1 MERTE
6 TTAAMLMA
14 IRMGELDYELDHL
27 RDALS
32 SRRKVLARQRFNS
45 LKVGDTVVFNDSVGK
60 NLAGQTAIVADKK
73 RTNLVVT
80 TDDGTRWT
88 ANPGLLELA

>member
-1 MERTE
+1 MEV
-6 TTAAMLMA
+6 AKLSVK
-14 IRMGELDYELDHL
+14 IRLGELDDDLEAI
-27 RDALS
+27 RNALV
-32 SRRKVLARQRFNS
+32 SRHKVLARQRFNS
-45 LKVGDTVVFNDSVGK
+45 LKVGDTVVFNDSVSK
-60 NLAGQTAIVADKK
+60 NLAGASAIVTDKK

>member
-1 MERTE
+1 MSEAPATA
-6 TTAAMLMA
+6 TLAAM
-14 IRMGELDYELDHL
+14 IRMGEMDDELKAI
-27 RDALS
+27 RNAIE
-32 SRRKVLARQRFNS
+32 SRHKALARQRFNS
-45 LKVGDTVVFNDSVGK
+45 LRVGDTVVFNDSVGK
-60 NLAGQTAIVADKK
+60 NLAGQTAIVVDKK